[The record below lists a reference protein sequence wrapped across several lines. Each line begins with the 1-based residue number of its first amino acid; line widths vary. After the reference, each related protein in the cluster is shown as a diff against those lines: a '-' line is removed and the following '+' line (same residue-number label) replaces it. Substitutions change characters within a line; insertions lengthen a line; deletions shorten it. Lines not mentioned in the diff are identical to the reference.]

1 MRATPTQ
8 SRFAAIERSCNL
20 QENDIWFLTETYEYL
35 VPNEGYFSCF
45 SGVPDRESKPGE
57 KWSAIW
63 SRWPMEALEGYVSD
77 PARCVAGRIAETPFG
92 EMILYGTVLPW
103 NTDARAKRSSSYEA
117 FAEALA
123 MQKSDWLRLQQ
134 DFPNAT
140 LIVAGDFNQGLV
152 DRHYYGSK
160 KKQHLLESILKETR
174 LRPLTAGA
182 GDPIARDSYP
192 RANIDHLCIAS
203 KGEWGVAETRRWPC
217 SKVPDR
223 SLSDHFGVSAKLR
236 FLEPMYG
243 SMSYL
248 SVCSPPKANDR
259 SDSPER

>member
-103 NTDARAKRSSSYEA
+103 NTDPRAEASSSYQA
-117 FAEALA
+117 YADALA
-123 MQKSDWLRLQQ
+123 VQKSDWLKIQR
-134 DFPNAT
+134 DYPGVT
-140 LIVAGDFNQGLV
+140 LIVAGDFNQDLAAW
-152 DRHYYGSK
+152 HYYGSK
-160 KKQHLLESILKETR
+160 GKR
-174 LRPLTAGA
+174 AVLTTALAECNLFALTGEPD
-182 GDPIARDSYP
+182 DPIARDSP
-192 RANIDHLCIAS
+192 PMACIDHICISAS
-203 KGEWGVAETRRWPC
+203 TDWFLDSTSRWPDAA
-217 SKVPDR
+217 KPLTT
-223 SLSDHFGVSAKLR
+223 LSDHYGVGVRVLNQPS
-236 FLEPMYG
+236 EQ
-243 SMSYL
+243 
-248 SVCSPPKANDR
+248 
-259 SDSPER
+259 

>member
-1 MRATPTQ
+1 MRVAPNQT
-8 SRFAAIERSCNL
+8 RFTTIESLCQTMNV
-20 QENDIWFLTETYEYL
+20 DIWFLTETHKDL
-35 VPNEGYFSCF
+35 VPKAEYFSCF

-77 PARCVAGRIAETPFG
+77 PARCVAGRIPTTPFG
-92 EMILYGTVLPW
+92 EMIIYGTVLPW
-103 NTDARAKRSSSYEA
+103 NTDPRAKMTGSYEA
-117 FAEALA
+117 FAKALA
-123 MQKSDWLRLQQ
+123 VQKSDWLKLQR
-134 DFPNAT
+134 DFPNAM

-160 KKQHLLESILKETR
+160 KKQCLLESAFKECH
-174 LRPLTAGA
+174 LSPLTAGA
-182 GDPIARDSYP
+182 SDPIDRDSFP
-192 RANIDHLCIAS
+192 RANIDHICIAS
-203 KGEWGVAETRRWPC
+203 QGEWGVAETRRWPC
-217 SKVPDR
+217 SKVPDK

-236 FLEPMYG
+236 FSEPMYG